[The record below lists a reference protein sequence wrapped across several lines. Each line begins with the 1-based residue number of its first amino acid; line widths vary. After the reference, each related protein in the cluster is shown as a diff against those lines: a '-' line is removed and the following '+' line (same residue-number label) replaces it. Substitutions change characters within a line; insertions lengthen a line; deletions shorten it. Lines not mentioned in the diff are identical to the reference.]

1 MTISPRLRQWKSR
14 LSFAPITN
22 ARHAPNCAQ
31 CWASSACRLAR
42 KSTEPHTTWPGVKDM
57 AAYNGHRSWNAW
69 NVSLWLNNDEGLYR
83 RAVELASAHG
93 ISKGARLMFRE
104 LEGERTPDGGVYN
117 LTTVREAMRDI
128 I

>member
-1 MTISPRLRQWKSR
+1 
-14 LSFAPITN
+14 
-22 ARHAPNCAQ
+22 
-31 CWASSACRLAR
+31 
-42 KSTEPHTTWPGVKDM
+42 M